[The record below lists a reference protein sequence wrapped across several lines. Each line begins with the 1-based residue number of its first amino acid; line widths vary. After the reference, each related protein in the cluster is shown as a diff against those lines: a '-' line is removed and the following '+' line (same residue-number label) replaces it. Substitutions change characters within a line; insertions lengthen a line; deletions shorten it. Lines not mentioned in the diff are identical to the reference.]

1 MSVNKRRNKYKTDKE
16 FDKEQSEDGFVS
28 KTQLKNQALDLKKF
42 GLELAKL
49 KTSIIENLPV
59 GEVTLKSLTDYQK
72 MTTNLARKR
81 HLMFIGKCLR
91 SESESAIREYLDNK
105 ERKNFAKSPH
115 EYLITQLQEI
125 NESVTMAKP
134 NIRLNFNHPTKE
146 LIWIIQED
154 AAVEP
159 NVNDWTNYEVVNQL
173 TLVLLL
179 ETTHCLIVWLSL
191 TTLSV
196 SLDVVVNTSIW
207 YNLTTI
213 TLESLTVKVFSYTV
227 SL

>member
-105 ERKNFAKSPH
+105 ERANISTMQRQVNQEPSSKDVTIKTQANDSGTSSELNPSNKNSQFVDALLIADGEKIELILEKHQQLERQSLRQIIRNCNGAKNGKKKQTAKAKLL
-115 EYLITQLQEI
+115 EYLKL
-125 NESVTMAKP
+125 NGVTD
-134 NIRLNFNHPTKE
+134 FG
-146 LIWIIQED
+146 
-154 AAVEP
+154 
-159 NVNDWTNYEVVNQL
+159 
-173 TLVLLL
+173 
-179 ETTHCLIVWLSL
+179 
-191 TTLSV
+191 
-196 SLDVVVNTSIW
+196 
-207 YNLTTI
+207 
-213 TLESLTVKVFSYTV
+213 
-227 SL
+227 